1 MGSILFYFLIEE
13 DDLNFLDSNYFWWA
27 GPKTFDLSRAGY
39 KQEKIQEQKRKKMKL
54 QRLITYLRL
63 NKWQCLAWDNC
74 HLNQSWVN
82 LTRAIDLILINTNGY
97 DSSWMFNWNLEEFL
111 STSVDKT
118 I

>member
-1 MGSILFYFLIEE
+1 MILIFWIQIIFDQLVQKHLIFQELVTNKKRYKDE
-13 DDLNFLDSNYFWWA
+13 NKK
-27 GPKTFDLSRAGY
+27 KT
-39 KQEKIQEQKRKKMKL
+39 KL

-63 NKWQCLAWDNC
+63 NKWQRLAWDNC
-74 HLNQSWVN
+74 HLNPSWVN
-82 LTRAIDLILINTNGY
+82 LTRVIDLILINTNGY